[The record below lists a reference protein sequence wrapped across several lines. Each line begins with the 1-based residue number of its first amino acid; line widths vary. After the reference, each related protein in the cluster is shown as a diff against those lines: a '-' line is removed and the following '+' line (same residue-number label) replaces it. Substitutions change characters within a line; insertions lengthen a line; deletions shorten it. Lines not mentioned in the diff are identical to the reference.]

1 MSALFRVLSFA
12 SGVALSAVLVYFDG
26 YLAAI
31 PTPKGYFESFAKP
44 HWHLA
49 LSAFTFVTFNIPV
62 FLLCA
67 VWCGLTVR
75 YLGRSRPDTAWWCLA
90 GLALVMFYFL
100 VQDDVQWILSK
111 PRACFDILTPF
122 AGALFGGWLA
132 RRMTFDDLHKAQ
144 A

>member
-1 MSALFRVLSFA
+1 MSALFRLLSFA
-12 SGVALSAVLVYFDG
+12 SGVALNAALVYFIG

-49 LSAFTFVTFNIPV
+49 FSAFTFVTVNIPV

-67 VWCGLTVR
+67 IWCGLTVR
-75 YLGRSRPDTAWWCLA
+75 NLGRSQQATVWWCIA
-90 GLALVMFYFL
+90 GLALGMLYFL
-100 VQDDVQWILSK
+100 VQDDVLWILSK

-122 AGALFGGWLA
+122 AGAWSGAWLA
-132 RRMTFDDLHKAQ
+132 RRMSFGDLRKAP